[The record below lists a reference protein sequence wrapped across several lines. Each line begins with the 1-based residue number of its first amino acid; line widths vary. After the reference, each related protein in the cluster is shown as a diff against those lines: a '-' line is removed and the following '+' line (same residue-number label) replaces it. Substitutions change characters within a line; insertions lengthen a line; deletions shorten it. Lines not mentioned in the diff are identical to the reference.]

1 MDNISK
7 KLAEYFKTKE
17 GLDRLM
23 LKLKEKY
30 ISLSRPSGTIT
41 LSNITKVENIDISN
55 LLGKKIEVNSTLKTS
70 FKEITKKINEGKF
83 NGFNWVDLFNYYFNQ
98 NIITNSQLKLLN
110 KNEEEIFYKEIF
122 TENINRKYI
131 KEFNEML
138 NNDDINRII
147 RQKYRKNKK
156 TLQQE
161 LNNILLLLDKIP
173 STPVPLAIYSSLTG
187 NPHYLDLNKSTSNL
201 FIRIV
206 AYLNGLEYNNKTE
219 TKINILQE
227 INVYTDP
234 LSNYVIT
241 YKLLGNNILKEL
253 SNKEE
258 VVNLNLL
265 NINNLENIT
274 TKNKK
279 VFVFENPSILNSLKY
294 LNIPIIVTSG
304 MPNIALYELLKKLQN
319 SNTKIYYNGDF
330 DPEGLLIAE
339 KLKDK
344 FPSLELFCYQIVDYD
359 NSKSSEKISN
369 SRLKKLECIK
379 TKELQEIKKLLQENK
394 LAGYQE
400 KNLNNLKDY
409 ILNIIG

>member
-1 MDNISK
+1 MNNVSK
-7 KLAEYFKTKE
+7 ELANYLKNKQS
-17 GLDRLM
+17 LVRLM
-23 LKLKEKY
+23 NKLKEKY
-30 ISLSRPSGTIT
+30 ISLSRPSGTII
-41 LSNITKVENIDISN
+41 LNNITEEESIDISN
-55 LLGKKIEVNSTLKTS
+55 LLGRKIKKEDNLKIS

-83 NGFNWVDLFNYYFNQ
+83 SGFNWTDLFNYYFNQ
-98 NIITNSQLKLLN
+98 RVITNSQLKLLN

-122 TENINRKYI
+122 AENKNRKYI
-131 KEFNEML
+131 EQFNKIL
-138 NNDDINRII
+138 NNVDINRII

-156 TLQQE
+156 NLKQE
-161 LNNILLLLDKIP
+161 LNNILLLLDNIP
-173 STPVPLAIYSSLTG
+173 LTPIPLAVYSSLTG

-201 FIRIV
+201 FIKVI
-206 AYLNGLEYNNKTE
+206 AYLNELEYSNKTE

-241 YKLLGNNILKEL
+241 YKLLGNNILKVL

-265 NINNLENIT
+265 NINNLENIN

-279 VFVFENPSILNSLKY
+279 VFIFENPSILNSLKY
-294 LNIPIIVTSG
+294 LNVPIIITSG
-304 MPNIALYELLKKLQN
+304 MPNIALYELLKKLQK

-344 FPSLELFCYQIVDYD
+344 FPDLELFCYQTIDYD
-359 NSKSSEKISN
+359 KSKSTEKISN

-379 TKELQEIKKLLQENK
+379 TIELQKIKKLLQENK
-394 LAGYQE
+394 IAGYQE
-400 KNLNNLKDY
+400 KNLDSLRDY
-409 ILNIIG
+409 ILNVSS